1 MSMNNMNAFL
11 LHTSFNGSLS
21 LYGNNKQE
29 CSKWRST
36 GTAQSSKMPL
46 TNNSLQTKKMVKK
59 NNFTTVKH
67 NVAFVTKY
75 IGMESTLN
83 QLAMIIIPIKS
94 AFKIKII

>member
-36 GTAQSSKMPL
+36 SISTGTAQSSKMPL

-59 NNFTTVKH
+59 NNFTTMSNTTWH
-67 NVAFVTKY
+67 LLQN
-75 IGMESTLN
+75 ILE
-83 QLAMIIIPIKS
+83 LAMIIIPIKS